1 MRYLHS
7 HSCPSWSLCDKW
19 VIKKLK
25 LLKVLLSIF
34 ILFPQFL
41 LAQEEYS
48 FDLSVI
54 EKEIEKKPYS
64 IGGYLEFRPTF
75 YWLDDDAAF
84 YNLEFYDRSNRSK
97 LDEYNFELLLD
108 VSYEKGIGSFF
119 LRTNIDAVE
128 SEIESDAEAKIFEG
142 YVSLQPSPS
151 FTADFGKIKLNWGKG
166 YAQTFVGFAQ
176 RPKNPDD
183 PNLLREGFI
192 MALTDY
198 TKSFNG
204 PLQTATLT
212 PVLVPVYEDIN
223 EDFGNINNLNFA
235 GKLYL
240 LFYNTDIDFMFL
252 TGGSKTSRFGLDFSR
267 NITPNFEIHGEF
279 AFINNFKKKF
289 IDSDGRMYDKTFD
302 ATSYLVGLRYLT
314 LYDTT
319 FICEYYRNGTGFT
332 ADEMEDFFAF
342 VNKGHDVFLAS
353 GDDSLLRNAASFGEE
368 SYSKRNPMQDYL
380 YLRISRKEPFDIL
393 YFTPSITWIYNLSD
407 KSYSLSPEFLYTGIT
422 NLELRLKVG
431 FIEGGPDTE
440 YGEKKN
446 DYRVEFRVR
455 YYFDAVK
462 VFDRIKKNKKS

>member
-19 VIKKLK
+19 VINKLK
-25 LLKVLLSIF
+25 LLKLLLSIF

-75 YWLDDDAAF
+75 YWLDDDTAF

-289 IDSDGRMYDKTFD
+289 AILWASDTSHYTILPSFASIIGMERDSPPMRWK
-302 ATSYLVGLRYLT
+302 
-314 LYDTT
+314 
-319 FICEYYRNGTGFT
+319 I
-332 ADEMEDFFAF
+332 
-342 VNKGHDVFLAS
+342 
-353 GDDSLLRNAASFGEE
+353 SLPL
-368 SYSKRNPMQDYL
+368 
-380 YLRISRKEPFDIL
+380 
-393 YFTPSITWIYNLSD
+393 
-407 KSYSLSPEFLYTGIT
+407 
-422 NLELRLKVG
+422 
-431 FIEGGPDTE
+431 
-440 YGEKKN
+440 
-446 DYRVEFRVR
+446 
-455 YYFDAVK
+455 
-462 VFDRIKKNKKS
+462 